1 MQLIRFGDLAVEWID
16 AAWKQDART
25 TTERK
30 SDFHE
35 SALRTCEE
43 IVKESKLSEQQVA
56 QVKKYAFKWKLPSFK
71 NTSTSPRIGAH
82 PGRTVGQGFPT
93 ADSPTTIMEQREIER
108 LNPYVLHLVE
118 RGTMLY
124 ESAQTF

>member
-56 QVKKYAFKWKLPSFK
+56 QVKKYAFKWKLYCEFDHS
-71 NTSTSPRIGAH
+71 NTL
-82 PGRTVGQGFPT
+82 
-93 ADSPTTIMEQREIER
+93 TTRATNQQS
-108 LNPYVLHLVE
+108 Y
-118 RGTMLY
+118 
-124 ESAQTF
+124 SS